1 MDPHKRRLERCVI
14 ISCVAGERGY
24 PRKSRMRNR
33 IPDDASAIAD
43 TSRSTIFFELSFIYR
58 FYKYDSLLR
67 MVAVKKKERT
77 ASASKGRG
85 LRLW

>member
-33 IPDDASAIAD
+33 IPRDAPPAVAD
-43 TSRSTIFFELSFIYR
+43 TIFYELSFLQVSR
-58 FYKYDSLLR
+58 ACEKR
-67 MVAVKKKERT
+67 KN
-77 ASASKGRG
+77 ASTFGGCS
-85 LRLW
+85 LRLC